1 MSRHQVAI
9 EIQAHPEDIYRLLAD
24 VRRMGEW
31 SPECVRCRW
40 LGDATG
46 ARPGARFRGTSRNG
60 WHRWSTRATIVTAD
74 PGRQLAFDV
83 TYLGL
88 PVASWR
94 YDFTPGDAESTVL
107 TESVEDRRGRLL
119 RTFSPFITGARDR
132 EERNDQTMHSTL
144 QRLKAVAEKAR

>member
-9 EIQAHPEDIYRLLAD
+9 EIQARPEDIYRLLAD

-40 LGDATG
+40 LRGATA
-46 ARPGARFRGTSRNG
+46 ARPGAHFRGTSRNG

-94 YDFTPGDAESTVL
+94 YDLTPDDAESTVL
-107 TESVEDRRGRLL
+107 TESVEDRRGRFL

-132 EERNDQTMHSTL
+132 EERNDQTMHATL
-144 QRLKAVAEKAR
+144 QCLKAVAERS

>member
-1 MSRHQVAI
+1 VSLGQVAI
-9 EIQAHPEDIYRLLAD
+9 EIEARPETVYRLLAD

-40 LGDATG
+40 LRGATE

-60 WHRWSTRATIVTAD
+60 WHRWSTRATIVSAD

-88 PVASWR
+88 RVASWR
-94 YDFTPGDAESTVL
+94 YDFTPGEAECTVL

-119 RTFSPFITGARDR
+119 RRVSPFITGARDR
-132 EERNDQTMHSTL
+132 EERNDQTMQATL
-144 QRLKAVAEKAR
+144 QRLKAAAEEG

>member
-1 MSRHQVAI
+1 MSRQEVAI
-9 EIQAHPEDIYRLLAD
+9 EIRARPEDIYLLLAD

-40 LGDATG
+40 LRGATG

-74 PGRQLAFDV
+74 PGRQLAFHV

-107 TESVEDRRGRLL
+107 TESVVDRRGRFL
-119 RTFSPFITGARDR
+119 RTFSPFITGAGDR
-132 EERNDQTMHSTL
+132 EERNDQTMHATL
-144 QRLKAVAEKAR
+144 QRLKAVAERS

>member
-1 MSRHQVAI
+1 VSRHQVAI
-9 EIQAHPEDIYRLLAD
+9 EIQARPEDIYGLLAD

-40 LGDATG
+40 LRGATA

-94 YDFTPGDAESTVL
+94 YDFTPGDALSTVL
-107 TESVEDRRGRLL
+107 TESVVDRRGRFL

-132 EERNDQTMHSTL
+132 EERNDQTMHATL
-144 QRLKAVAEKAR
+144 QCLKAVAERS

>member
-1 MSRHQVAI
+1 VSRQQVAI
-9 EIQAHPEDIYRLLAD
+9 EIQARPEDIYCLLAD

-40 LGDATG
+40 LRGATG
-46 ARPGARFRGTSRNG
+46 ARAGARFRGTSRNG

-94 YDFTPGDAESTVL
+94 YDFTPVDAESTVL
-107 TESVEDRRGRLL
+107 TESVVDRRGRFL

-132 EERNDQTMHSTL
+132 EERNDQTMHATL
-144 QRLKAVAEKAR
+144 QRLKAVAERS